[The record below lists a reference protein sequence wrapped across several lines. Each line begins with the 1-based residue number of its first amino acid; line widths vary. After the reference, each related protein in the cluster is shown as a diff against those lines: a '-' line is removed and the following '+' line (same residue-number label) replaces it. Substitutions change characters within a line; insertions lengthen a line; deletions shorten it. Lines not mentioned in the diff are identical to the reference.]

1 MKNNTSEIAQI
12 ELVEVIDK
20 LSSESSFKNVFH
32 LSHAGLPILSSQVLE
47 QMVELTRSILFPG
60 YFGTFTASKASVKYQ
75 MGVKVEELSES
86 FLYRPRNRP
95 RSAEAPALRFHR

>member
-60 YFGTFTASKASVKYQ
+60 YFGTFTASKASVK
-75 MGVKVEELSES
+75 MVS
-86 FLYRPRNRP
+86 FILMSGFYVNDNFIRLQ
-95 RSAEAPALRFHR
+95 SYE